1 VVGSSIYTG
10 VGTAADPDGDG
21 VADTSDNCPGVFNP
35 IRPLDGGNQ
44 ADNDS
49 DGVGDAC
56 DVCPTTPS
64 STTCTPVDPN
74 DRDSDGVVNAIDNC
88 PDVANT
94 DQADGDGDG
103 KGNVC
108 DLCPTIANP
117 GVAGCPVTIY
127 QIKNRAAVDVVPIGA
142 SVRVANALVTGK
154 GANGFFVQVKDGDT
168 GFAGADFSGLFVFT
182 GSTSPFLPMVAP
194 GHRVTIDGTVALFN
208 GQYELDSVVDV
219 MSNGTVEAAPVPVNA
234 TAAEITTGG
243 PRAAALEGVLVRI
256 GAGGVSAVDAGFNEF
271 TVAQPGGGSV
281 VVDDFLF
288 LVSPLPTVGTQYGSV
303 TGVLAFRNLA
313 SKLLIRSAADLGP
326 AALGLASFGPTTSFV
341 AEGATDVVPG
351 PTPLTVTLNQ
361 AAPSDTFVAITSGTP
376 AALTVTGGGVTVMAG
391 QTTAQVRVSG
401 LTQAAAV
408 TLTATL
414 GTSLTATVRVVGA
427 AEQPTLTSLTPTT
440 ATVAPN
446 GTVAMAVGLDLPAPA
461 GGTTVALTASAGST
475 PTMVTVPAGQ
485 VGAPFTYTAR
495 RRPGWPP

>member
-1 VVGSSIYTG
+1 VPTNEPTCVPKRPTSVVGSSIYTG

-94 DQADGDGDG
+94 GQADGDGDG
-103 KGNVC
+103 KGDVC

-154 GANGFFVQVKDGDT
+154 GANGFFVQVKDGDP

-182 GSTSPFLPMVAP
+182 GSTSPFLPMVNARSP
-194 GHRVTIDGTVALFN
+194 GHDRRHGRAVQRPVRARQRGRREVQRHRRGRPGP
-208 GQYELDSVVDV
+208 GQRHRGRDHHRR
-219 MSNGTVEAAPVPVNA
+219 AARR
-234 TAAEITTGG
+234 G
-243 PRAAALEGVLVRI
+243 PRGR
-256 GAGGVSAVDAGFNEF
+256 AGPHRRWRGQRGRRRRS
-271 TVAQPGGGSV
+271 TSSPSMQPGGGSV

-288 LVSPLPTVGTQYGSV
+288 LVS
-303 TGVLAFRNLA
+303 A
-313 SKLLIRSAADLGP
+313 AADRRHP
-326 AALGLASFGPTTSFV
+326 
-341 AEGATDVVPG
+341 
-351 PTPLTVTLNQ
+351 
-361 AAPSDTFVAITSGTP
+361 
-376 AALTVTGGGVTVMAG
+376 
-391 QTTAQVRVSG
+391 VR
-401 LTQAAAV
+401 L
-408 TLTATL
+408 
-414 GTSLTATVRVVGA
+414 R
-427 AEQPTLTSLTPTT
+427 
-440 ATVAPN
+440 
-446 GTVAMAVGLDLPAPA
+446 
-461 GGTTVALTASAGST
+461 
-475 PTMVTVPAGQ
+475 
-485 VGAPFTYTAR
+485 
-495 RRPGWPP
+495 